1 VAAFSLGA
9 GRVSPPQELR
19 ALINCV
25 GCQERQLLGGFFL
38 LLVDLPLWAVYC
50 SAEREIVELG
60 CHFVPKP
67 NSKQILCESPLCQLV
82 GAVWAVFLCLLEL

>member
-60 CHFVPKP
+60 LPFRPQT
-67 NSKQILCESPLCQLV
+67 KQQTNIM
-82 GAVWAVFLCLLEL
+82 